1 MPEPEGIDPKNVT
14 AEEKE
19 GLFRASEFNRIG
31 SSYALEHATK
41 PSTIGLVLA
50 TNPLALLIWY
60 VNLYLWH
67 DFTHYHRIGEKF
79 LDWTDITPPLDTILE
94 SVTLYWLT
102 ETFPSSIY
110 PYRQVINRQPLSL
123 WDLLTLHQ
131 LFTPGNVGAHENPVW
146 HIKKPLGFS
155 WFPKEIA
162 PIPQSWVKKTGNLV
176 FHRHHSHVRIPLG
189 NTEEIN

>member
-60 VNLYLWH
+60 VNLYL
-67 DFTHYHRIGEKF
+67 
-79 LDWTDITPPLDTILE
+79 
-94 SVTLYWLT
+94 
-102 ETFPSSIY
+102 
-110 PYRQVINRQPLSL
+110 
-123 WDLLTLHQ
+123 
-131 LFTPGNVGAHENPVW
+131 
-146 HIKKPLGFS
+146 
-155 WFPKEIA
+155 
-162 PIPQSWVKKTGNLV
+162 
-176 FHRHHSHVRIPLG
+176 
-189 NTEEIN
+189 